1 MRKGGERGRKG
12 EKNMLKRCVRVS
24 RAGSDWSTPLLTPF
38 APATWL
44 DGSFLLRSR
53 PLFWFIPSSFR
64 ELATRCFHGRIRLI
78 VERVCLIYPVTRDW
92 FNKIRR
98 YSLKEKSRKFLSF
111 SKPTFISI
119 NLSTSSIPF
128 FISFVRLQFPSKP
141 LPKELSRGF

>member
-1 MRKGGERGRKG
+1 MIMIPLMIAPNVIIRVSSMQDRRERNIERCEREKREEEKG

-64 ELATRCFHGRIRLI
+64 ELATRCFHGRIGLI
-78 VERVCLIYPVTRDW
+78 VERVCFIYPVYLNER
-92 FNKIRR
+92 
-98 YSLKEKSRKFLSF
+98 
-111 SKPTFISI
+111 
-119 NLSTSSIPF
+119 
-128 FISFVRLQFPSKP
+128 
-141 LPKELSRGF
+141 